1 MYLKIINNYL
11 RNQIL
16 AIFVSPTEKGLLAFL
31 GLNER
36 NNVEREESWKY
47 SFQLVRAT
55 IILKYCSEKTYQQ

>member
-36 NNVEREESWKY
+36 NNVEREES
-47 SFQLVRAT
+47 
-55 IILKYCSEKTYQQ
+55 